1 MEETKPTEFKR
12 SLGLIDATMIVAGS
26 MIGSGIFIVSA
37 DIGRTVGGGGWMML
51 VWLITGLVTII
62 AALSYGELAGMMPK
76 AGGQYVYLREAY
88 NPLAGFAYGWT
99 LFMVIQ
105 TGTIAA
111 VAVGFAKFTSVF
123 IPQLGQRNILMTIG
137 SFSVNAAQILAI
149 ATIVLLTITN
159 IRGVNLG
166 KTIQTFFTTTKL
178 IALFGLIICGIIVGS
193 KSSTFSLNMNTFW
206 DANTTTVND
215 KGVLSIIPIAG
226 IGILTAM
233 GVAMVGSLFSSDAWN
248 NVTFIAGEIKNP
260 QKNIP
265 LALFFGT
272 LIVTIIYI
280 LANLVY
286 IMVLPMAGTPNATD
300 VIGHGIQFATADRV
314 GTAATSAIFGDIGV
328 YVMAALIMVST
339 FGCNNGLILAGAR
352 VYYAMS
358 KDGLFFRQAGV
369 LNSKDVP
376 ANSLIFQGIWASIL
390 CLSGTYGQ
398 LLDYIIFAALLFYI
412 LTIGG
417 IFILRRKK
425 PDAPRP
431 YRAWGY
437 PVLPALYILIAA
449 AICIDLLIYKP
460 AFAYPGLIIVV
471 LGIPVYFLQ
480 KRGRGMGS

>member
-1 MEETKPTEFKR
+1 MEENKPMEFKR
-12 SLGLIDATMIVAGS
+12 SLGLVDSTMIVAGS

-37 DIGRTVGGGGWMML
+37 DISRTVGGGGLMML

-111 VAVGFAKFTSVF
+111 VAVAFAKFTSVF
-123 IPQLGQRNILMTIG
+123 IPALSYDNILW
-137 SFSVNAAQILAI
+137 SFGEYHIRAAQLFAI
-149 ATIVLLTITN
+149 SSIVLLTIIN

-166 KTIQTFFTTTKL
+166 KTIQTFFTSTKL
-178 IALFGLIICGIIVGS
+178 IALFGLIICGIIVGM
-193 KSSTFSLNMNTFW
+193 KSSMFSQNLNTFW
-206 DANTTTVND
+206 EASKTTADD
-215 KGVLSIIPIAG
+215 KGILSIIPLSG
-226 IGILTAM
+226 MGILTAM

-272 LIVTIIYI
+272 SIVTIIYI
-280 LANLVY
+280 LANIVY
-286 IMVLPMAGTPNATD
+286 IMVLPVQGSPNGID
-300 VIGHGIQFATADRV
+300 VMSHGIQFATADRV
-314 GTAATSAIFGDIGV
+314 GTAATSMIFGNIGV

-358 KDGLFFRQAGV
+358 KDKLFFKQAGV

-376 ANSLIFQGIWASIL
+376 ANSLIFQCIWASIL

-398 LLDYIIFAALLFYI
+398 LLDYIIFAALLFYM

-417 IFILRRKK
+417 IFILRRKQ
-425 PDAPRP
+425 PETPRP
-431 YRAWGY
+431 YKAFGY
-437 PVLPALYILIAA
+437 PILPAIYIIIAA
-449 AICIDLLIYKP
+449 SICIDLLIYKP
-460 AFAYPGLIIVV
+460 TFAYPGLFIVL
-471 LGIPVYFLQ
+471 LGIPVYFWQ
-480 KRGRGMGS
+480 KNRIRG